1 MINSLQI
8 SQLSDLYF
16 IRIKDRLNKISTG
29 VKREMSITS
38 SLYKFWG
45 TFKEIYVMNS
55 CKLIL
60 IYWKLKI
67 TLFFILICLKWSF
80 GQGKWLLVPLHDRV
94 DLFSDFTRERKR
106 SCPAMLNRTSFLYI
120 CFSFV
125 VKKHIHFKMRFSHH
139 GI

>member
-8 SQLSDLYF
+8 SQFSDLYF

-55 CKLIL
+55 CKRNIL

-80 GQGKWLLVPLHDRV
+80 GQGKRLLVPQHDRV
-94 DLFSDFTRERKR
+94 DLFFRLHEREK
-106 SCPAMLNRTSFLYI
+106 T
-120 CFSFV
+120 V
-125 VKKHIHFKMRFSHH
+125 VSSNVESNIFFIYMFQFCC
-139 GI
+139 